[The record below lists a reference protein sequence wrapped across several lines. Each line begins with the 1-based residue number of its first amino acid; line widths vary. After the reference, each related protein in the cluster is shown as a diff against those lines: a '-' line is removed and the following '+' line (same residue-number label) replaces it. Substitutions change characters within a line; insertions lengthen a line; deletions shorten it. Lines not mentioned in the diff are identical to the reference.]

1 MEIKDPVDPTALAQ
15 AKAIMDEI
23 RPTNDAVLLSKL
35 VEVAQRL
42 GDIPRDSSTLIKTKE
57 ECKAA
62 FESLTEQERT
72 ALVNI
77 HARVKFFAEAQRA
90 SVQDIEV
97 DIPGGKA
104 GHTVSPCK
112 GKKQCCVVLVVHVVG
127 IVSTKYMSFHC
138 TRV

>member
-1 MEIKDPVDPTALAQ
+1 MNGDRILTDVSPKDVSLEIKDPVDPSALEQARAILQELRPSGAQ
-15 AKAIMDEI
+15 IAK
-23 RPTNDAVLLSKL
+23 PKL

-42 GDIPRDSSTLIKTKE
+42 GDIPKDSSVLVATKE

-62 FESLTEQERT
+62 FDALSDQDRT

-77 HARVKFFAEAQRA
+77 HARVKRFAEAQRS
-90 SVQDIEV
+90 SVQDMEI

-112 GKKQCCVVLVVHVVG
+112 GVF
-127 IVSTKYMSFHC
+127 SFAFLDG
-138 TRV
+138 V